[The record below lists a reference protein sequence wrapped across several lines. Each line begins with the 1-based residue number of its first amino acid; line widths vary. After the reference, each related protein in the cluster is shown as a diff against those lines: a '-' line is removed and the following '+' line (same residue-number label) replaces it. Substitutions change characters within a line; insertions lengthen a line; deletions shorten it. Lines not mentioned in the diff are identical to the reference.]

1 MHIFDIIIFVE
12 QPKIYMWSV
21 EITTISALLFAVS
34 NNFNW
39 RKFMNQEQNSQFLG
53 TEKISKLMVK
63 FSVPCVLSLLVSALY
78 NIVDQI
84 FIGNS
89 ELSALGNAATGVVF
103 PIFIIAQ
110 AFAWCFGDGCAA
122 YLNICQGKNDSQNA
136 HKSIGTGITIT
147 LVCGIVLMAVF
158 YPLKTQILTLFG
170 ASENSIDMA
179 VEYFNLILAFFP
191 IFMLANMMNAVIRAD
206 GTPAWSM
213 ASMLAGALT
222 NIILDPVFIFGTKWG
237 MFGAA
242 LATVIG
248 QTVSFVITL
257 IYFFRTKTFKLK
269 LKSFVPDLKVFSGA
283 LQLGASSFI
292 TQMTIVII
300 SLVCNIMLAK
310 YGAVSQYGV
319 DIPIAIIG
327 IESKVF
333 TVVINLVVGI
343 VLGCQPII
351 SYNMGAK
358 KYDRVKELYNKILF
372 CTIVIGLVSTL
383 LFELAPRAVVG
394 MFGTPTNIPN
404 PDDYWK
410 FGELTFRIFLCLV
423 TFTCTIK
430 MTSIFFQAVGRPI
443 RAVVASM
450 IRDIIC
456 FIPLIII
463 LPIFFGIEGILFAA
477 PAADFIAMIV
487 AAALTV
493 TFMKTLKTDRHAENI
508 DAVLKPSHKGVIVT
522 IAREHGSSGKQIGKL
537 VAEKLNIPFY
547 YKEMTALAAQESGLD
562 KEFISDINANAPA
575 MLHSL
580 YLSTDVVQQAIAAQ
594 DKVIRK
600 IADNGSCVIVGR
612 AADYVLRD
620 NKDTLRVFIYANEE
634 YKIKRVMEVYGD
646 DPHQAKE
653 NIRRSDEA
661 RASYYKNISSLNWGD
676 RHNYELMLDS
686 SVGLEESAEII
697 CNYIR
702 SRAM

>member
-1 MHIFDIIIFVE
+1 
-12 QPKIYMWSV
+12 
-21 EITTISALLFAVS
+21 
-34 NNFNW
+34 
-39 RKFMNQEQNSQFLG
+39 MNQEQTQQFLG
-53 TEKISKLMVK
+53 KEKISGLMLK
-63 FSVPCVLSLLVSALY
+63 FSIPCVLSLLVSALY

-122 YLNICQGKNDSQNA
+122 YLNICQGKKDTKNA
-136 HKSIGTGITIT
+136 TCAIGTGIVVTFASS
-147 LVCGIVLMAVF
+147 LVLMAIF
-158 YPLKTQILTLFG
+158 FPLKTQLLTLFG
-170 ASENSIDMA
+170 ASENSIGYA
-179 VEYFNLILAFFP
+179 VEYFNVILAFFP
-191 IFMLANMMNAVIRAD
+191 IYMLSNMMNAVIRAD
-206 GTPAWSM
+206 GSPAWSM
-213 ASMLAGALT
+213 VSMVAGALT

-248 QTVSFVITL
+248 QTVSFIITFV
-257 IYFFRTKTFKLK
+257 YFFRTKTFKLN
-269 LKSFVPDLKVFSGA
+269 LKSFIPNFKAFKGA

-300 SLVCNIMLAK
+300 SLACNILLAK
-310 YGAVSQYGV
+310 YGAMSQYGA

-358 KYDRVKELYNKILF
+358 NYGRVKELYRKILL
-372 CTIVIGLVSTL
+372 CTIVIGLASTA

-394 MFGTPTNIPN
+394 MFGAPTNIPN
-404 PDDYWK
+404 PEDYWV
-410 FGELTFRIFLCLV
+410 FGEKTFRIFLCLV
-423 TFTCTIK
+423 TFTCIIK
-430 MTSIFFQAVGRPI
+430 MTSIFFQAVGKPI

-450 IRDIIC
+450 IRDIVC

-463 LPIFFGIEGILFAA
+463 YPAVFGGVEAILFAA
-477 PAADFIAMIV
+477 PSADLLAMIV
-487 AAALTV
+487 AMALTV
-493 TFMKTLKTDRHAENI
+493 PFLRSLNASGSEEKSEVA
-508 DAVLKPSHKGVIVT
+508 LKPSKKGVIIT

-537 VAEKLNIPFY
+537 VAERLGIPFY

-562 KEFISDINANAPA
+562 KEFISDINANSPTH
-575 MLHSL
+575 LHSL
-580 YLSTDVVQQAIAAQ
+580 YLSTDVVQQAVVAQ

-620 NKDTLRVFIYANEE
+620 YEDVVRIFIYAPEE
-634 YKIKRVMEVYGD
+634 YKIKRVMEIYGD
-646 DPHQAKE
+646 SAEDAKK
-653 NIRRSDEA
+653 NVRRSDEA
-661 RASYYKNISSLNWGD
+661 RASYYKSISEQTWGD
-676 RHNYELMLDS
+676 RRNYELMIDS
-686 SVGLEESAEII
+686 SIGVDASVNTI
-697 CNYIR
+697 CTYLQN
-702 SRAM
+702 RA

>member
-1 MHIFDIIIFVE
+1 
-12 QPKIYMWSV
+12 
-21 EITTISALLFAVS
+21 
-34 NNFNW
+34 
-39 RKFMNQEQNSQFLG
+39 MNQDQNSQFLG
-53 TEKISKLMVK
+53 TEKISKLMLK
-63 FSVPCVLSLLVSALY
+63 FSIPCVLSLLVSALY

-122 YLNICQGKNDSQNA
+122 YLNICQGKKDTQNA
-136 HKSIGTGITIT
+136 HKSIGTGITVTFI
-147 LVCGIVLMAVF
+147 LSLVLMAVF
-158 YPLKTQILTLFG
+158 YPFKTQLLTLFG
-170 ASENSIDMA
+170 ASENSIGYA
-179 VEYFNLILAFFP
+179 NEYFDVILAFFP
-191 IFMLANMMNAVIRAD
+191 IYMLSNMMNAVIRAD
-206 GTPAWSM
+206 GSPAWSM
-213 ASMLAGALT
+213 ASMLAGAVT

-269 LKSFVPDLKVFSGA
+269 FRSFLPNLKVFSGA

-300 SLVCNIMLAK
+300 SLVCNIQLAK
-310 YGAVSQYGV
+310 YGAISQYGV

-358 KYDRVKELYNKILF
+358 NYDRVKKLYRKILL
-372 CTIVIGLVSTL
+372 CTLVIGIASTL
-383 LFELAPRAVVG
+383 LFEFAPRAVVG
-394 MFGTPTNIPN
+394 MFGSPTNIPN
-404 PDDYWK
+404 PEDYWL
-410 FGELTFRIFLCLV
+410 FGEKTFRIFLCLV
-423 TFTCTIK
+423 TFTCIVK
-430 MTSIFFQAVGRPI
+430 MTSIFFQAVGKPI

-450 IRDIIC
+450 IRDIVC

-463 LPIFFGIEGILFAA
+463 FPAVFGGIEAILYAA
-477 PAADFIAMIV
+477 PAADLIAIIV
-487 AAALTV
+487 AMLLTV
-493 TFMKTLKTDRHAENI
+493 PFMRTLKVKPFDESA
-508 DAVLKPSHKGVIVT
+508 DAAIKPSRKGVIIT

-537 VAEKLNIPFY
+537 VAEKLGIPFY
-547 YKEMTALAAQESGLD
+547 YKEMTALAAKESGLD
-562 KEFISDINANAPA
+562 REFISDINANSPA

-580 YLSTDVVQQAIAAQ
+580 YLSTDVVQQAIIAQ
-594 DKVIRK
+594 DKVIRR
-600 IADNGSCVIVGR
+600 IADFGSCVIVGR

-620 NKDTLRVFIYANEE
+620 YDDVVRIFIYAPDD
-634 YKIKRVMEVYGD
+634 YRIRRIMEVYGD
-646 DPHQAKE
+646 SFDEAKK
-653 NIRRSDEA
+653 NIHRSDEA
-661 RASYYKNISSLNWGD
+661 RASYYKNISERTWGE
-676 RHNYELMLDS
+676 RCNYELMLDS
-686 SVGLEESAEII
+686 SVGLEASAETI
-697 CNYIR
+697 CSYIR
-702 SRAM
+702 SRIK